1 MTYFLATLISYLIGS
16 IPTAFL
22 ILKYKHGIDVRRT
35 GSGNVGA
42 RNSYEVTGNIRIG
55 IFVGIIDGCK
65 GILVFLLARFLFDGS
80 FTVIAVSTVA
90 VLIGHNFSVWIGFRG
105 GRGLATAAGAL
116 LLSFPMV
123 LAVWVVIW
131 IIVSKIK
138 DDVIIGNMITSASV
152 EVLLFVLPIGWWLF
166 VSSVAPQD
174 AVSFRIFVTVLLLLI
189 FTAHLRKPLPAG
201 PQ

>member
-1 MTYFLATLISYLIGS
+1 MTYFLAAIISYLLGS
-16 IPTAFL
+16 IPTAYL

-55 IFVGIIDGCK
+55 IFVGVIDGLK
-65 GILVFLLARFLFDGS
+65 GLAVFLIAQFLLGGS
-80 FTVIAVSTVA
+80 FMIIAVAITF

-116 LLSFPMV
+116 LLSYPAV
-123 LAVWVVIW
+123 LLVWVIIW

-152 EVLLFVLPIGWWLF
+152 EILLFVIPFEWW
-166 VSSVAPQD
+166 V
-174 AVSFRIFVTVLLLLI
+174 AVSMVHAEEAAGFRIFVTVLLALI
-189 FTAHLRKPLPAG
+189 FVAHLRRPLTSG
-201 PQ
+201 

>member
-1 MTYFLATLISYLIGS
+1 MIEYVAAALISYLIGS
-16 IPTAFL
+16 IPTAYL

-55 IFVGIIDGCK
+55 IFVGVIDGLK
-65 GILVFLLARFLFDGS
+65 GVVVFLIARFLFDGS
-80 FTVIAVSTVA
+80 FMVIAVSTIA
-90 VLIGHNFSVWIGFRG
+90 VLIGHNFSAWIGFRG

-131 IIVSKIK
+131 IIISKIK

-152 EVLLFVLPIGWWLF
+152 EVLLFVLPLNWWLF
-166 VSSVAPQD
+166 LSSVNPED

-189 FTAHLRKPLPAG
+189 FTAHLRKPLAAG
-201 PQ
+201 